1 VLSILEV
8 PQAMVFLE
16 ISRMPFPSAS
26 EKDSKAIELLKTLV
40 GFDTISFNPNLE
52 LIEFIQSYLSSYD
65 IDSTLIHDESGKKAN
80 LYATIGRT
88 DIGGVMLS
96 GHTDVVPVS
105 GQDWDTDPFSLTKSS
120 DKLYGRG
127 SADMKGFI
135 ALALSRVPE
144 MVSVKL
150 TQPIHLAFSYD
161 EEIGC
166 VGVQRMLDLLEYQT
180 IKPSC
185 CIIGEPTSME
195 VVIGHKG
202 KHASRVKVK
211 GHACHS
217 GQSPS
222 GVNAIDFASELIIYI
237 RKLAH
242 EKAQDGPF
250 DMDYEVPYST
260 LHTGIIQGGSAL
272 NIVPNFC
279 QFDFEI
285 RHLYEENPKHLLDKI
300 QAYAKEILEPE
311 MHLID
316 TNTGFKFE
324 MLANYPGLL
333 TDPGIDFVAYVKE
346 LLDNDS
352 HSKVIFGTEGGLFQ
366 KRLGIPTLVCG
377 PGNINQAHKANEFIS
392 IKQLQKG
399 GSFLDRLIMSLSAS

>member
-1 VLSILEV
+1 MLLTEV
-8 PQAMVFLE
+8 D
-16 ISRMPFPSAS
+16 
-26 EKDSKAIELLKTLV
+26 KHNSKAIELLKALV
-40 GFDTISFNPNLE
+40 GFDTTSYNSNLN
-52 LIEFIQSYLSSYD
+52 LIDFIQSYLLSYGVE
-65 IDSTLIHDESGKKAN
+65 STLIHDESGKKAN

-88 DIGGVMLS
+88 DVGGVMLS
-96 GHTDVVPVS
+96 GHTDVVPVE
-105 GQDWDTDPFSLTKSS
+105 GQEWNSDPFSLKEF
-120 DKLYGRG
+120 DGNLYGRG

-135 ALALSRVPE
+135 ALVLSRIPE
-144 MVSVKL
+144 MVSNELK
-150 TQPIHLAFSYD
+150 QPIHLAFSYD

-166 VGVQRMLDLLEYQT
+166 VGVQRMLDLLEHQP
-180 IKPSC
+180 IKPNC

-217 GQSPS
+217 GQSPF
-222 GVNAIDFASELIIYI
+222 GVNAVDFAAELIVYI
-237 RKLAH
+237 RKLAR
-242 EKAQDGPF
+242 EKAENGPF
-250 DMDYEVPYST
+250 DMDYDVPYST
-260 LHTGIIQGGSAL
+260 LHTGVIKGGTAL

-300 QAYAKEILEPE
+300 ETYSKENLETE

-316 TNTGFKFE
+316 PEAGFSFE
-324 MLANYPGLL
+324 TLAAYPGLL
-333 TDPGIDFVAYVKE
+333 TDPGIEFVAYVKK
-346 LLDNDS
+346 LLDNDA

-377 PGNINQAHKANEFIS
+377 PGNINQAHKANEFINLN
-392 IKQLQKG
+392 QLQKG
-399 GSFLDRLIMSLSAS
+399 GNFLDRLIMSLSA

>member
-1 VLSILEV
+1 
-8 PQAMVFLE
+8 
-16 ISRMPFPSAS
+16 MPFPSAS

-40 GFDTISFNPNLE
+40 GFDTTSYNSNLE

-96 GHTDVVPVS
+96 GHTDVVPVA
-105 GQDWDTDPFSLTKSS
+105 GQDWDTDPFSLTESS
-120 DKLYGRG
+120 DKFYGRG

-135 ALALSRVPE
+135 ALVLSRVPG
-144 MVSVKL
+144 MVSSEL
-150 TQPIHLAFSYD
+150 TKPIHLAFSYD

-166 VGVQRMLDLLEYQT
+166 VGVQRMLDLLEHQP

-185 CIIGEPTSME
+185 CIIGEPTGME

-202 KHASRVKVK
+202 KHATRVKVR

-217 GQSPS
+217 GQSPL
-222 GVNAIDFASELIIYI
+222 GVNAIDFASELIVYI

-242 EKAQDGPF
+242 EKAQNGPF
-250 DMDYEVPYST
+250 DKDYEVPYTT
-260 LHTGIIQGGSAL
+260 LHTGVVGGGTAL

-285 RHLYEENPKHLLDKI
+285 RHLYEEDPQYLLDQI
-300 QAYAKEILEPE
+300 ENFARDHLENE

-316 TNTGFKFE
+316 SDTGFDFE
-324 MLANYPGLL
+324 TLATYPSLL
-333 TDPGIDFVAYVKE
+333 TDPGIEFVTYVKQ
-346 LLDNDS
+346 LLDNNA
-352 HSKVIFGTEGGLFQ
+352 HSKVIFGSEGGLFQ

-377 PGNINQAHKANEFIS
+377 PGNIDQAHKANEYIS
-392 IKQLQKG
+392 LEQLQKG
-399 GSFLDRLIMSLSAS
+399 GNFLDCLLESLVLS

>member
-1 VLSILEV
+1 MLLTEV
-8 PQAMVFLE
+8 D
-16 ISRMPFPSAS
+16 
-26 EKDSKAIELLKTLV
+26 KHNSKAIELLKALV
-40 GFDTISFNPNLE
+40 GFDTTSYNSNLN
-52 LIEFIQSYLSSYD
+52 LIDFIQSYLLSYGVE
-65 IDSTLIHDESGKKAN
+65 STLIHDESGKKAN

-88 DIGGVMLS
+88 DVGGVMLS
-96 GHTDVVPVS
+96 GHTDVVPVE
-105 GQDWDTDPFSLTKSS
+105 GQEWNSDPFSLKEF
-120 DKLYGRG
+120 DGNLYGRG

-135 ALALSRVPE
+135 ALVLSRIPE
-144 MVSVKL
+144 MVSSELK
-150 TQPIHLAFSYD
+150 QPIHLAFSYD

-166 VGVQRMLDLLEYQT
+166 VGVQRMLDLLEHQP

-217 GQSPS
+217 GQSPF
-222 GVNAIDFASELIIYI
+222 GVNAVDFAAELIVYI
-237 RKLAH
+237 RKLAR
-242 EKAQDGPF
+242 EKAENGPF
-250 DMDYEVPYST
+250 DMDYDVPYST
-260 LHTGIIQGGSAL
+260 LHTGVIKGGTAL

-300 QAYAKEILEPE
+300 ETYSKENLETE

-316 TNTGFKFE
+316 PEAGFSFE
-324 MLANYPGLL
+324 TLAAYPGLL
-333 TDPGIDFVAYVKE
+333 TDPGIEFVAYVKK
-346 LLDNDS
+346 LLDNDA

-377 PGNINQAHKANEFIS
+377 
-392 IKQLQKG
+392 
-399 GSFLDRLIMSLSAS
+399 